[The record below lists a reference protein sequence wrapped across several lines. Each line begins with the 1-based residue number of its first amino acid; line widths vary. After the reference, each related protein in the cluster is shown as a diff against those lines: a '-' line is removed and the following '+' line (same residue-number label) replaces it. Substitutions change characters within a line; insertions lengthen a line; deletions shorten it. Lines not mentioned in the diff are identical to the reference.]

1 MTLALDAF
9 GARVELLLR
18 RNDDLFHERY
28 RASTL
33 HANGTATVTS
43 AHPGT
48 DHCHYHGEVTN
59 EDAAPG
65 GKSVVAFSTC
75 DGLRGKVF
83 TRAHTL
89 TIEPAHLHV
98 EGHDVADALD
108 PRMDRLRT
116 KVVVFREEDRKSPL
130 VIDGGGAEAP
140 LPPMRFVDTDGD
152 AVGDGDGDFTPWD
165 WDPAR
170 DVAEVAAVPVP
181 GYAKDMMRRFG
192 RARGRRR
199 LSAET
204 GTVTL
209 ELLVVNDLERY
220 QEYTGAGAKE
230 TMEADS
236 VTVVNLVAALWKDIS
251 TPQFIVSLVG
261 QYSNIG
267 SNAHM
272 TSTDA
277 TTLLTNFNTW
287 RGTKIGTLTKH
298 DTAHLFSGVDFM
310 HEGSSGVIGLA
321 WQRGVSEN
329 PKRYASSVCELRDYC
344 PYVATGYCYS
354 PNGDGNFQC
363 CYDYV
368 AGAISEVSINDN
380 TDASVTVAHE
390 IGHQVGFMHDGSSAD
405 GTGSCASGGSIMGA
419 YLSSGIDAWS
429 ACSKST
435 YDTNIGCLASSAVE
449 DFACLARSG
458 DVTTCPPE
466 DEEEWEFY
474 LLYAVVAAV
483 FVAGVVVFIAW
494 WMGRCC
500 GRGATRRR
508 EGDRDDDDRVA
519 SAAGADDADVQL
531 RVPGDARARGRAH
544 ACARGRVS
552 GAGPVLGAR
561 QGQVFDVDDL
571 DDASGYP
578 VVPGP
583 GPAPALPAPA
593 HGYAVEPPAAADPVS
608 PSAPPKSSA
617 QRR

>member
-98 EGHDVADALD
+98 EGHDVADAID
-108 PRMDRLRT
+108 PRADRLRT

-152 AVGDGDGDFTPWD
+152 GDFTPWD

-170 DVAEVAAVPVP
+170 DVAEGAAVPVP

-209 ELLVVNDLERY
+209 ELLVVNDRERY
-220 QEYTGAGAKE
+220 VEYTNAGSNQAA
-230 TMEADS
+230 MEADS

-261 QYSNIG
+261 QYSNTG
-267 SNAHM
+267 ASNAHT
-272 TSTDA
+272 TSTVA

-287 RGTKIGTLTKH
+287 RGTNIGTLTKH
-298 DTAHLFSGVDFM
+298 DTAHLFSGVDFT

-354 PNGDGNFQC
+354 PNADGNFQC

-500 GRGATRRR
+500 GRARRGGGRETATTTTASHQQQVQMMQTFNYGYPVMPGPGA
-508 EGDRDDDDRVA
+508 A
-519 SAAGADDADVQL
+519 PMPAPAY
-531 RVPGDARARGRAH
+531 
-544 ACARGRVS
+544 
-552 GAGPVLGAR
+552 
-561 QGQVFDVDDL
+561 
-571 DDASGYP
+571 GYP

-583 GPAPALPAPA
+583 WPAPAPAPTPAPAPPASA
-593 HGYAVEPPAAADPVS
+593 HGYAVEPPAASDPVS

>member
-1 MTLALDAF
+1 M
-9 GARVELLLR
+9 
-18 RNDDLFHERY
+18 
-28 RASTL
+28 
-33 HANGTATVTS
+33 
-43 AHPGT
+43 
-48 DHCHYHGEVTN
+48 
-59 EDAAPG
+59 
-65 GKSVVAFSTC
+65 
-75 DGLRGKVF
+75 
-83 TRAHTL
+83 
-89 TIEPAHLHV
+89 
-98 EGHDVADALD
+98 
-108 PRMDRLRT
+108 
-116 KVVVFREEDRKSPL
+116 
-130 VIDGGGAEAP
+130 
-140 LPPMRFVDTDGD
+140 
-152 AVGDGDGDFTPWD
+152 
-165 WDPAR
+165 
-170 DVAEVAAVPVP
+170 
-181 GYAKDMMRRFG
+181 
-192 RARGRRR
+192 
-199 LSAET
+199 
-204 GTVTL
+204 
-209 ELLVVNDLERY
+209 
-220 QEYTGAGAKE
+220 
-230 TMEADS
+230 
-236 VTVVNLVAALWKDIS
+236 
-251 TPQFIVSLVG
+251 
-261 QYSNIG
+261 
-267 SNAHM
+267 
-272 TSTDA
+272 
-277 TTLLTNFNTW
+277 
-287 RGTKIGTLTKH
+287 
-298 DTAHLFSGVDFM
+298 
-310 HEGSSGVIGLA
+310 IGLA

-344 PYVATGYCYS
+344 PYVASGYCYS

-500 GRGATRRR
+500 GRARRGGGRETATTTTASHQQQVQMMQTFNYGYPVMPGPGA
-508 EGDRDDDDRVA
+508 A
-519 SAAGADDADVQL
+519 PAPADGY
-531 RVPGDARARGRAH
+531 PG
-544 ACARGRVS
+544 
-552 GAGPVLGAR
+552 GPIVGAR

-571 DDASGYP
+571 DDAYGYP

-583 GPAPALPAPA
+583 GPAPAPAPA
-593 HGYAVEPPAAADPVS
+593 PAPPAQGYAVEPPAAADPVS